1 MSSETQS
8 WLQVATTMARLGEIS
23 IRIGILIGIVYG
35 IFWALKLFTEYLHGL
50 PFFSRQFLELSLF
63 SILSFAGAALC
74 SVLNEHYSNEGNYRM
89 AGLFALITASILLI
103 PAPVAGLLMLLG
115 GIALY
120 ISAEIKNVLKMRVQ
134 S

>member
-8 WLQVATTMARLGEIS
+8 WLQVATTMARLGELS
-23 IRIGILIGIVYG
+23 IRIGILIGVVYG

-50 PFFSRQFLELSLF
+50 PFLSKQFLELSLF

-74 SVLNEHYSNEGNYRM
+74 SVLNEHYSNKGNYRM

-134 S
+134 T

>member
-1 MSSETQS
+1 MSSGSQS
-8 WLQVATTMARLGEIS
+8 WLQVATTLARLGEIS
-23 IRIGILIGIVYG
+23 IRVGILIGIVYG

-50 PFFSRQFLELSLF
+50 EFLSKPFIELTLF
-63 SILSFAGAALC
+63 SVISFAGAALC
-74 SVLNEHYSNEGNYRM
+74 LFFNEHYSSVGNYKM

-120 ISAEIKNVLKMRVQ
+120 ICAEIKDVLKMRV
-134 S
+134 